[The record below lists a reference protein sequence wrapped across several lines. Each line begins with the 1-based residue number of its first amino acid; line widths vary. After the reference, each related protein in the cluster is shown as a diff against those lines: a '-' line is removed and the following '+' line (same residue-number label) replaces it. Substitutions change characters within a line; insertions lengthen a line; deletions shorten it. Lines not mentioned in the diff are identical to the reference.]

1 MQTLKLFVLA
11 TIAASVVATAEKHA
25 AEQVDDVV
33 RTADGTVVGES
44 SLYRFDNR
52 IHAITRTSDLNPGS
66 AVTVW
71 WRIYNRPRFCAVP
84 FACEASDLDNPDVDG
99 SQLHA
104 TATVVGH
111 ADGTAIVVSTL
122 YRGAVKAQGG
132 EPIGESFDEG
142 HLKGRGLRRP
152 LNAEV
157 ELLFA
162 SHGRVADPALDG
174 EQAALEQLLTPVGTQ
189 LDCVDPNNPSAGRS
203 YRCGVIQKVNH
214 ARPY

>member
-1 MQTLKLFVLA
+1 MNTLRLLILA
-11 TIAASVVATAEKHA
+11 VVTASAAAIAEKHA
-25 AEQVDDVV
+25 VEQVDDVV
-33 RTADGTVVGES
+33 RTADGAVVGES

-52 IHAITRTSDLNPGS
+52 IHAITRTSDLDPGS

-71 WRIYNRPRFCAVP
+71 WRIYNRPRFCAIP
-84 FACEASDLDNPDVDG
+84 LACEASDLDNPDVDG

-104 TATVVGH
+104 TAHVVGR
-111 ADGTAIVVSTL
+111 ADGTATILATL

-132 EPIGESFDEG
+132 QPISDSFDEG

-162 SHGRVADPALDG
+162 SHGRVADPVIDG
-174 EQAALEQLLTPVGTQ
+174 SQAALDQLLTPSGTR
-189 LDCVDPNNPSAGRS
+189 LDCADPNAPAAGRS

-214 ARPY
+214 VKPN